1 MGIVLQQCVEGDLGR
16 VEQKGQRK
24 KKRNK
29 NYISTGMC
37 CGDTFIIHAEE
48 KVQDKQGKNAGLVM
62 QSVVMKRK

>member
-1 MGIVLQQCVEGDLGR
+1 
-16 VEQKGQRK
+16 
-24 KKRNK
+24 
-29 NYISTGMC
+29 MC